1 MKIRA
6 VCEYD
11 EEVKSWSVICPE
23 LPGLTSCGDTID
35 QALENYKK
43 AIELFF
49 TPDIEVLSEESKVI
63 EMVI

>member
-6 VCEYD
+6 VCVYD

-49 TPDIEVLSEESKVI
+49 TPD
-63 EMVI
+63 